1 MPIFKHW
8 VQEDDIKNNASVCS
22 LILSKKLITKTI
34 KGLRSIIIKKMQN
47 VFRLLTPPYEAVYKY
62 LPPFFCFRLSSTSPL
77 HFTLLV
83 N

>member
-34 KGLRSIIIKKMQN
+34 KGLRSIIIKKN
-47 VFRLLTPPYEAVYKY
+47 AK
-62 LPPFFCFRLSSTSPL
+62 CI
-77 HFTLLV
+77 
-83 N
+83 